1 MGGEPLVSL
10 TNRTVTAGS
19 RILVEGL
26 SLTVRS
32 NEYWAI
38 LGPNGSGKSATAKQL
53 FYRLLAGES
62 TQIGSTS
69 VAGGTAGLGSYVSFE
84 RQRRLLHLEAREFS
98 QSRFESRHKRASVAS
113 FLFPEL
119 YPRYPDDIEYGWRPP
134 RTRLTPLPVPY
145 DADSD
150 HPLLAQLEAAACSGN
165 AGRLLRAFNLLWKL
179 RSWLRDAHMPAA
191 WRSTSALPPCLEQNQ
206 PLETAMPRLL
216 ADPSVSSARSSSSGR
231 CTCRTARRR
240 CSTGYHGP
248 YMQVRSG

>member
-1 MGGEPLVSL
+1 MALACSDLSGSDLTGLDLAIERPTGARVRSKHKYAPPTCLAATPAFYKLTMGGEPLVSL
-10 TNRTVTAGS
+10 TNRTVAAGS

-84 RQRRLLHLEAREFS
+84 RQRRLLHQEAREFS

-165 AGRLLRAFNLLWKL
+165 AGRLLRAFDLLPSDL
-179 RSWLRDAHMPAA
+179 MGQQDATQHCAI
-191 WRSTSALPPCLEQNQ
+191 S
-206 PLETAMPRLL
+206 
-216 ADPSVSSARSSSSGR
+216 
-231 CTCRTARRR
+231 RRI
-240 CSTGYHGP
+240 
-248 YMQVRSG
+248 